1 MKKAK
6 ELERTQRVWAAAA
19 EHSPVGEAEVGMS
32 GQECTEGAKKKRPG
46 VDTTVVLVQQ
56 DGEVG
61 EEEEEEGGSGRSGGV
76 NLVIHALSL

>member
-1 MKKAK
+1 
-6 ELERTQRVWAAAA
+6 
-19 EHSPVGEAEVGMS
+19 MS

-61 EEEEEEGGSGRSGGV
+61 EEEEEEGGSGRSGGGELGDSCV
-76 NLVIHALSL
+76 EFVTNRNYFTAAVYVKLTVG